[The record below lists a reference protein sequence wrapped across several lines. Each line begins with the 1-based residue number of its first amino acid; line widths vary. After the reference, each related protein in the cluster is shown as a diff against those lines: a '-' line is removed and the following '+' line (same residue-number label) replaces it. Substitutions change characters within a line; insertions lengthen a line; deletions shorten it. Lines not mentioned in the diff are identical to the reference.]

1 MGREIVATIGLRWA
15 VLIAV
20 APFTV
25 TSAGPPA
32 MVPIVSLKV
41 VWFLVLTLI
50 LDLSELC
57 FPGTTQLNRP
67 GFTG

>member
-20 APFTV
+20 ALFTV

-32 MVPIVSLKV
+32 MLPIVSLKV
-41 VWFLVLTLI
+41 VWFLVLILI

-57 FPGTTQLNRP
+57 VLQGLSN
-67 GFTG
+67 

>member
-1 MGREIVATIGLRWA
+1 MGREIVATIGLRWV

-25 TSAGPPA
+25 TIAGPPA
-32 MVPIVSLKV
+32 MLPIVSLKV

-57 FPGTTQLNRP
+57 VLQGLPN
-67 GFTG
+67 